1 MRGISLLCASA
12 MVVALSA
19 AAAADDKADCAGKDA
34 DLAIR
39 GCTAIIKTG
48 GQAANALAVIYTNRG
63 AAHASKKDYDQA
75 IADFTKAIEINPKYA
90 KAYDHRGVAY
100 TSKGD
105 YPRAIADVTKAV
117 ELSPKKVSPPAAAK
131 PAPPK
136 TAAKTPPSAKSPPKS
151 AGAKAAAPQMEKENG
166 NDEPRWA
173 VELRKIQPN

>member
-19 AAAADDKADCAGKDA
+19 AAAADDKADRAGKDA

-48 GQAANALAVIYTNRG
+48 GQAANALAVVYTHRG

-117 ELSPKKVSPPAAAK
+117 ELSPKKAPPPSAAK

-151 AGAKAAAPQMEKENG
+151 AGAKAAPQMEKENG

>member
-1 MRGISLLCASA
+1 MRAISLLCACA
-12 MVVALSA
+12 MVVAFTA
-19 AAAADDKADCAGKDA
+19 AAAADDKTDCAGKDPE
-34 DLAIR
+34 LAIR

-48 GQAANALAVIYTNRG
+48 GQAANAPAVVYTHRG

-105 YPRAIADVTKAV
+105 YPRAVADVTKAV
-117 ELSPKKVSPPAAAK
+117 ELSPKKASPPAAAK

-136 TAAKTPPSAKSPPKS
+136 TAAKAPPSPKPPAKS
-151 AGAKAAAPQMEKENG
+151 AAKAAPQSDMENG
-166 NDEPRWA
+166 SDEPRWA
-173 VELRKIQPN
+173 VEMRKIQPN